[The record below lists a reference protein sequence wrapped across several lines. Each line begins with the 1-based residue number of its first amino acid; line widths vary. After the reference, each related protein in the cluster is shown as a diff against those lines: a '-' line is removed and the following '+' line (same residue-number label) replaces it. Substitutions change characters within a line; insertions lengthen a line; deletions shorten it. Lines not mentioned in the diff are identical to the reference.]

1 MVSHHVLRD
10 SVRSGLKDFGDRA
23 DPASGV
29 AERYRARAVSV
40 RITAFLLVG
49 LSTLW
54 ISPATR
60 AQGNEDATL
69 KQTVQQLLDQV
80 RSLQA
85 RVTEL
90 ETAHGG
96 RADGVPAGSQEARLS
111 EEPSTGSASP
121 SPLPDPQ
128 EPTNQEGGQT
138 MDLPGGP
145 KLNIRGFLD
154 FNLGVGNA
162 ANALIFPLTNPPSP
176 VHNTFQFGEFDLFM
190 TSELSNSISFLSE
203 VVLGTDASNFWGID
217 IERAQLTYKAS
228 DFFQLSGGR
237 MHTAIGYY
245 NTAYHHGTWFQT
257 ATGRPYMYLFEDS
270 GGILPVHIVGL
281 EAAGLLPG
289 SGKLNAHWIFQVGN
303 GESSL
308 FIGQPIVAQPV
319 QNFLS
324 DKNHKAFDLA
334 GYIKP
339 DWARG
344 LQIGVSYYNDER
356 VPAGVPH
363 VKNTIAGAYLIYNT
377 PRWEFLNEFQVQR
390 DHSVGSA
397 VTYNTPLGYTQISHK
412 FGPYRPY
419 FRWQEV
425 NVPVNDPLYGTVGRY
440 ESPSWGLR
448 MDFTGY
454 AALKVQY
461 NRIYSRDPMPKNG
474 VDSQVAF
481 TF

>member
-1 MVSHHVLRD
+1 MVSHLVLRD
-10 SVRSGLKDFGDRA
+10 AVWSCPKDFADRA
-23 DPASGV
+23 ISALCIW
-29 AERYRARAVSV
+29 EKHRARVVSL
-40 RITAFLLVG
+40 RIAAFLLVG
-49 LSTLW
+49 SLTLW
-54 ISPATR
+54 MSPAAR
-60 AQGNEDATL
+60 AQGNDGVAL
-69 KQTVQQLLDQV
+69 RQTVQQLVDQV

-85 RVTEL
+85 RVKEL
-90 ETAHGG
+90 EAAQTG
-96 RADGVPAGSQEARLS
+96 RTDRVPAGTPEAPPAAEAS
-111 EEPSTGSASP
+111 AGSGSAP
-121 SPLPDPQ
+121 AVQ
-128 EPTNQEGGQT
+128 EPTDHDSEHP

-154 FNLGVGNA
+154 FNLGLGSA
-162 ANALIFPLTNPPSP
+162 ANALIYPLTIPPSP

-190 TSELSNSISFLSE
+190 SSDLSNSISFLSE
-203 VVLGTDASNFWGID
+203 VVLGTDAANSWGID
-217 IERAQLTYKAS
+217 IERAQISYKAS

-257 ATGRPYMYLFEDS
+257 ATGRPYMYFFEDS

-281 EAAGLLPG
+281 EAAGLVPG
-289 SGKLNAHWIFQVGN
+289 SGKLNAHWIVQAGN

-308 FIGQPIVAQPV
+308 FIGQPIVNQPV

-324 DKNHKAFDLA
+324 DKNHKAFNLA

-344 LQIGVSYYNDER
+344 LQIGLSYYNDKR
-356 VPAGVPH
+356 VPDGVPH
-363 VKNTIAGAYLIYNT
+363 VKNSIAGAYLIYVT
-377 PRWEFLNEFQVQR
+377 PTWEMLNEFQVQR
-390 DHSVGSA
+390 NHSIGSA
-397 VTYNTPLGYTQISHK
+397 VTYNTPLGYTQISRK
-412 FGPYRPY
+412 FGKYRPY

-425 NVPVNDPLYGTVGRY
+425 NVPVNDPLYSTVGRY
-440 ESPSWGLR
+440 EGPSLGLR

-461 NRIYSRDPMPKNG
+461 NRIYTRDPSPKNG
-474 VDSQVAF
+474 LDSQVAF

>member
-1 MVSHHVLRD
+1 MVSHLVLSD
-10 SVRSGLKDFGDRA
+10 EVWSYPKGSGDRA
-23 DPASGV
+23 IPALCTP
-29 AERYRARAVSV
+29 EKHRARVV
-40 RITAFLLVG
+40 FLRIAAFLLVG
-49 LSTLW
+49 LLILW
-54 ISPATR
+54 MSPAAH

-80 RSLQA
+80 RSLQT
-85 RVTEL
+85 RVKEL
-90 ETAHGG
+90 ETAQAG
-96 RADGVPAGSQEARLS
+96 RTDRMPAGTQEAELVAEAS
-111 EEPSTGSASP
+111 AGSVSAP
-121 SPLPDPQ
+121 PTPAAQ
-128 EPTNQEGGQT
+128 EPVDHEGGQA

-154 FNLGVGNA
+154 FNLGMGTA
-162 ANALIFPLTNPPSP
+162 ANALIYPLTIPPSP

-190 TSELSNSISFLSE
+190 SSELSNSISFLSE

-217 IERAQLTYKAS
+217 IERAQLTYKVN

-245 NTAYHHGTWFQT
+245 STAYHHGTWFQT
-257 ATGRPYMYLFEDS
+257 TTGRPYMYLFEDS
-270 GGILPVHIVGL
+270 GGILPIHIVGL

-289 SGKLNAHWIFQVGN
+289 SGKLNAHWIVQVGN

-308 FIGQPIVAQPV
+308 VIGQPIVAQPV
-319 QNFLS
+319 QNFLA
-324 DKNHKAFDLA
+324 DKNHKAFNLA

-339 DWARG
+339 DWAHG
-344 LQIGVSYYNDER
+344 LQIGASYYNDER
-356 VPAGVPH
+356 VPDGVPH
-363 VKNTIAGAYLIYNT
+363 VKNSIAGAYLVYLT
-377 PRWEFLNEFQVQR
+377 PTWEFFNEFQVQR
-390 DHSVGSA
+390 DHSIGSA
-397 VTYNTPLGYTQISHK
+397 FTYNTPLGYTQISRK
-412 FGPYRPY
+412 FGKYRPY

-461 NRIYSRDPMPKNG
+461 NRNYSRDPLPKNG